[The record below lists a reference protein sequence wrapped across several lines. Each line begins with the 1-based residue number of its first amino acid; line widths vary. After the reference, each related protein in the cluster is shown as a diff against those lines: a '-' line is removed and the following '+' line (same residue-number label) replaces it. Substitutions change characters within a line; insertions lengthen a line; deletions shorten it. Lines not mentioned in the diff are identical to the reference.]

1 MSRLG
6 RGLVWFWVAVSIWLS
21 DRWAW
26 TLPAVG
32 GVIVGVA
39 LARIQR
45 DHYTR
50 RTKGLPPFELV
61 SLLIILLTCTSFV
74 YLYVVFL
81 LFGGRRPEGAA
92 RLGLFLGFL
101 LIALLLVGAL
111 ALAVRKLRVPPWLSR
126 VWDWL
131 LAER

>member
-6 RGLVWFWVAVSIWLS
+6 RGLVWCWVAVAIWLS
-21 DRWAW
+21 DRWTW
-26 TLPAVG
+26 TLPAFG
-32 GVIVGVA
+32 GVLAGVA
-39 LARIQR
+39 LTRIQQ

-81 LFGGRRPEGAA
+81 LFGGRRPEGAV
-92 RLGLFLGFL
+92 RLGVFLGFL
-101 LIALLLVGAL
+101 LIALLLVCAL
-111 ALAVRKLRVPPWLSR
+111 ALAVRKLKIPRQLSDI
-126 VWDWL
+126 WKWL